1 MSLQE
6 DIYDRL
12 KKSIIYGELS
22 PGEKL
27 SEVALAG
34 KMKVSR
40 TPIREA
46 FRQLQMEGYIT
57 VESNKG
63 AYVSKLPP
71 EEIEEIY
78 DIISLLEGYAAE
90 LTARRVKD
98 SELRELRELQEQLV
112 LSASQK
118 KYREYIEKNT
128 AFHHLIAHLSG
139 SKNLVKIIDEL
150 RTRIYRYRLV
160 SVTIPGYLEEYAS
173 HHEDVIDAIDG
184 KDFLSA
190 RKYMQ
195 EHVIFVKEVLVNFL
209 NENPGL

>member
-98 SELRELRELQEQLV
+98 SELRELRELQEQL
-112 LSASQK
+112 
-118 KYREYIEKNT
+118 
-128 AFHHLIAHLSG
+128 
-139 SKNLVKIIDEL
+139 
-150 RTRIYRYRLV
+150 
-160 SVTIPGYLEEYAS
+160 
-173 HHEDVIDAIDG
+173 
-184 KDFLSA
+184 
-190 RKYMQ
+190 
-195 EHVIFVKEVLVNFL
+195 
-209 NENPGL
+209 

>member
-1 MSLQE
+1 MSLQQ

-98 SELRELRELQEQLV
+98 SELRELRELQGQLV
-112 LSASQK
+112 VSASRK

-128 AFHHLIAHLSG
+128 EFHHVIARLSG
-139 SKNLVKIIDEL
+139 SKKLVKIINEL

-173 HHEDVIDAIDG
+173 HHEDVIDAIG
-184 KDFLSA
+184 RKDFLSA

>member
-112 LSASQK
+112 VSASQK

-128 AFHHLIAHLSG
+128 EFHHLIACLSG
-139 SKNLVKIIDEL
+139 SKKLVKIINEL

-173 HHEDVIDAIDG
+173 HHEDVIDAIG
-184 KDFLSA
+184 KKDFLFA